1 MVRSRR
7 GIVERYGFHRA
18 AHLIAEVGTGLRV
31 QIPVGRRARSHGW
44 TAAFGRAARDQS
56 DERADKRLSV
66 GRVHAQQGH
75 GYVLHPGVA
84 STD

>member
-31 QIPVGRRARSHGW
+31 QIPVGRRARSRGW
-44 TAAFGRAARDQS
+44 TAAVGRDAHDQG
-56 DERADKRLSV
+56 DQRADKRLSV
-66 GRVHAQQGH
+66 GRVHAKQGY
-75 GYVLHPGVA
+75 GYVLHPGVG
-84 STD
+84 SMD